1 MINELGRCPTSPE
14 NVYFTKNE
22 QASIAVFTAGF
33 YFTHAGHNLI
43 KLKLYN
49 NLIKLKLYHN

>member
-43 KLKLYN
+43 KLKL
-49 NLIKLKLYHN
+49 III

>member
-1 MINELGRCPTSPE
+1 MINELGRRPTSPE

-22 QASIAVFTAGF
+22 QASIAVFTGGF

-43 KLKLYN
+43 KLKTFKN
-49 NLIKLKLYHN
+49 